1 MATATEGTRRSVGKV
16 GVALII
22 GSLLGYALTVAVGR
36 LLTPAEFAVFI
47 TFWGIVFGLGSA
59 LSPLEQEVSRLSAV
73 AARDG
78 GRAGRDAL
86 RSLAVGAAVVVL
98 AALVLLIPAVNERV
112 FEEHYGLA
120 VVVLVAAVAFAV
132 QFAVRGL
139 LMGQEQVTPYSWLL
153 IVEAGVRPLLVAA
166 IALAGLTGMIPLA
179 LAVGAGSFAWVV
191 FARRARGLVDG
202 ARPGEPWGPVS
213 RRVLTLMLSAALTA
227 SVITGY
233 PAMARLLA
241 PEGDEDRMGALF
253 AALTVARIPLLMFA
267 AVQALAVP
275 AVVKLSGSEEGVRRL
290 RRLLALGT
298 VGALALAAVGALVGL
313 LVGPWLVSLFYGQDY
328 QVDGPAV
335 AGLVWSSVLLAM
347 IQLLS
352 AVLVARTQA
361 NRMLVTWAV
370 IAVSSALVLSFWP
383 GDTVLRAVLGLVIGP
398 TVGLVVALVFV
409 SQRTS
414 VRDRS
419 ATR

>member
-1 MATATEGTRRSVGKV
+1 MATATEGAGRSVGKV
-16 GVALII
+16 GVAITV

-59 LSPLEQEVSRLSAV
+59 LAPLEQEVSRLSAV
-73 AARDG
+73 AAKEG
-78 GRAGRDAL
+78 GKAGRDVG
-86 RSLAVGAAVVVL
+86 RSLVVGGGTVGA
-98 AALVLLIPAVNERV
+98 AALVLLIPAVNERA
-112 FEEHYGLA
+112 FEEHYW
-120 VVVLVAAVAFAV
+120 LVALVFGAGIAFAV
-132 QFAVRGL
+132 QFTVRGL
-139 LMGQEQVTPYSWLL
+139 LMGQDQVTPYSWLL
-153 IVEAGVRPLLVAA
+153 IVEAAVRPLLVGL
-166 IALAGLTGMIPLA
+166 IALAGVTGMIPLGI
-179 LAVGAGSFAWVV
+179 AVAAGSFAWLA
-191 FARRARGLVDG
+191 FARRARGLVDPD
-202 ARPGEPWGPVS
+202 RSGESWALVS

-233 PAMARLLA
+233 PALARLIA
-241 PEGDEDRMGALF
+241 PEGDEGRLGSLF
-253 AALTVARIPLLMFA
+253 AALTIARVPLLMFA

-275 AVVKLSGSEEGVRRL
+275 AVVKLSGSEQGVHRL

-298 VGALALAAVGALVGL
+298 VGALALAAVGALAGL
-313 LVGPWLVSLFYGQDY
+313 LIGPWLVRLLYGQDY

-361 NRMLVTWAV
+361 NRVLVTWAV

-398 TVGLVVALVFV
+398 TVGLVVALIFV
-409 SQRTS
+409 SQRTT